1 MTGWC
6 QASYQL
12 DIGRRSKWVHCG
24 PSFPGDQP
32 PNQPKLHGTFYTSYS
47 ASISGSSV
55 AGRAAWMALS
65 AAAAGVIDLALE
77 VVNDAGGDP
86 RRTYLPPEYA
96 AKCYNNELHL
106 SLNETAATD
115 KTVDDALLT
124 MYLREL
130 EAKLITRK
138 VGLRSLRKESLGS
151 WGYRRLRKSLE
162 GDLEGATAELR
173 DLAHSNLVG
182 LVEGVAGSSWQFTS
196 TTGGAKGTGRA
207 NVRQWGREDGG
218 KKRKMRR
225 GVNQPSINHAID
237 GSEFECLDIC
247 GWFWLASASLSLSAN
262 CLLRG
267 LYGVVLNANSV
278 HRI

>member
-1 MTGWC
+1 MTGWY

-47 ASISGSSV
+47 ASTSGSSV
-55 AGRAAWMALS
+55 AGPAAGMALS

-77 VVNDAGGDP
+77 VVNDAGSEIRGIRDC
-86 RRTYLPPEYA
+86 TYLPPEYA

-106 SLNETAATD
+106 SLNETVATD

-130 EAKLITRK
+130 EAKLITRTGSLRRFK
-138 VGLRSLRKESLGS
+138 EGLRSLRKESLGS
-151 WGYRRLRKSLE
+151 WGYGRLRKSLE
-162 GDLEGATAELR
+162 GDLEGPTAELR

-182 LVEGVAGSSWQFTS
+182 LVEGVAGS
-196 TTGGAKGTGRA
+196 
-207 NVRQWGREDGG
+207 
-218 KKRKMRR
+218 
-225 GVNQPSINHAID
+225 
-237 GSEFECLDIC
+237 
-247 GWFWLASASLSLSAN
+247 
-262 CLLRG
+262 
-267 LYGVVLNANSV
+267 
-278 HRI
+278 